1 MNKTISINIGGAVF
15 NIEEDAFQVLKSYLD
30 RIKINF
36 ASDASESEIMADI
49 EGRIAEL
56 FSQKMNDS
64 KNVVV
69 LKDVEEVIAVM
80 GQPEDYAT
88 ETSENGKTYSTNT
101 QHDRR
106 RVYRDE
112 DDAMIGGV
120 ASGLSYLLGWDP
132 IILRAIFVGL
142 IFTGS
147 GILAYLILWAVIP
160 SAKTT
165 AEKLKMRGEPVTV
178 DNISKFVSQEAK
190 AASERVNKWGEKVS
204 SKTNSVNM
212 RRASSGL
219 SVVLRKVIGVAF
231 ILFSIFSLI
240 GLMTGAFVAN
250 LELFGANGNLE
261 FLDKLL
267 GLENG
272 MMWMVIIGVG
282 LAIVSPLLGI
292 LYAGVRL
299 LVDNS
304 KRVKGLGFTLV
315 LLFVGGIIMAIWG
328 GGNIGRQ
335 FRRQGEVTN
344 TIAINVLPSDT
355 LEVNVMPDTIF
366 TGRSQNVNHDLM
378 DLVKMESD
386 RVIYGANVRFNI
398 YDTEDGE
405 QARFELERHASGSSL
420 IEAGE
425 RASRI
430 EYEYEWTGKVL
441 TLEPYFSTP
450 ASDPFRAQEVE
461 VRLYLPKG
469 TKIKLNE
476 NVDLISWIP
485 TGDSNLYVVE

>member
-36 ASDASESEIMADI
+36 AGDASESEIMADI

-56 FSQKMNDS
+56 FSQKMTEN

-88 ETSENGKTYSTNT
+88 ESSDGGKSYSTNT

-112 DDAMIGGV
+112 DDAMVGGV

-132 IILRAIFVGL
+132 IILRAIFIGLVFVGP
-142 IFTGS
+142 
-147 GILAYLILWAVIP
+147 GILAYIILWAVIP
-160 SAKTT
+160 AAKTT

-178 DNISKFVSQEAK
+178 ENISRFVSQEAK
-190 AASERVNKWGEKVS
+190 AASERVNKWGDKVN
-204 SKTNSVNM
+204 SKTNSSNM
-212 RRASSGL
+212 RRAGNGL
-219 SVVLRKVIGVAF
+219 SIVLRKVIGIAF
-231 ILFSIFSLI
+231 ILFSIFCLI
-240 GLMTGAFVAN
+240 GFMTGAFVAN

-261 FLDKLL
+261 FAGELLKL
-267 GLENG
+267 EDG
-272 MMWMVIIGVG
+272 MLWMVIVGVG
-282 LAIVSPLLGI
+282 LAILSPLLAI
-292 LYAGVRL
+292 LYAGIRL

-304 KRVKGLGFTLV
+304 RRVKGLGLSLTI
-315 LLFVGGIIMAIWG
+315 LFFVGIIMAIWG

-344 TIAINVLPSDT
+344 TIAINVLPTDT
-355 LEVNVMPDTIF
+355 LEVNVLPDTIF

-386 RVIYGANVRFNI
+386 RIIYGANVRFNI
-398 YDTEDGE
+398 YETEDGE
-405 QARFELERHASGSSL
+405 QARLELERHASGSSL

-441 TLEPYFSTP
+441 TLEPYFTTP
-450 ASDPFRAQEVE
+450 SSDAFRAQEVE

-469 TKIKLNE
+469 TQVKLNE
-476 NVDLISWIP
+476 NVDLISWLP
-485 TGDSNLYVVE
+485 TGDSNIYVVE